1 MNRWRAASAFRTSAR
16 AFAMRLLGTQ
26 AAGAESLL
34 ALLAAFDGHGE
45 LDLFLLGQQRLAG
58 RRLEVEAQVVSVVG
72 P

>member
-16 AFAMRLLGTQ
+16 AFAMDFSERRRP
-26 AAGAESLL
+26 ARSRSSR
-34 ALLAAFDGHGE
+34 LLAAFDGHGE